1 MLDLYGLTLLPDLII
16 EVGRANW
23 LIDVVRDYCR
33 ISHIEISFRQDLQ
46 DETGF
51 TC

>member
-1 MLDLYGLTLLPDLII
+1 MLDLYGLTVLPDFIL
-16 EVGRANW
+16 EVGGAEGG
-23 LIDVVRDYCR
+23 IDVVRDYSR